1 MLRRTLFSRF
11 GGAVAA
17 FGFVDQQ
24 PAAPASAS
32 PPPSSWRPAR
42 HDQDNWFDDVPG
54 SHRVVFDTWL
64 AAKFQDAITFTGNYR
79 RTNRDAYGLTD
90 RDLAVVIVVRHR
102 TAPFAFNDAI
112 WAKYGKAF
120 SNRMEFTDP
129 KTHEAPTTNI
139 YGAPLTSL
147 IKEGTHLAVCNLTT
161 RSYAQ
166 RIADE
171 THTAVAD
178 VYKELTANTLG
189 NAHFVPAGIVAVSR
203 AQERG
208 YSLVSIG

>member
-17 FGFVDQQ
+17 LGFVDRQ
-24 PAAPASAS
+24 PAAPAS
-32 PPPSSWRPAR
+32 PPPSSPWRPAR

-54 SHRVVFDTWL
+54 SHRVVFDTWT
-64 AAKFQDAITFTGNYR
+64 AAKFPEAITFTGNYR
-79 RTNRDAYGLTD
+79 RTNREVYGLAD
-90 RDLAVVIVVRHR
+90 RDVAVVIVVRHR
-102 TAPFAFNDAI
+102 TAPFALNDAI
-112 WAKYGKAF
+112 WAKYGKVFAE
-120 SNRMEFTDP
+120 RMELTDP
-129 KTHEAPTTNI
+129 KTQEPPTTNI
-139 YGAPLTSL
+139 YGAQLTNL

-161 RSYAQ
+161 RAYAQ
-166 RIADE
+166 RIADQ
-171 THTAVAD
+171 THATVAD
-178 VYKELTANTLG
+178 VYKELTTNTLG